1 MTSHTQTSPMPA
13 FFALQGTL
21 KDYDWGSVTLLADL
35 QSREPTGRPEAEM
48 WFGTHPSGISA
59 VHIDEHDLNPF
70 DSAPQGQEHPTVPL
84 TEITGEL
91 GFLTKLLAAAQPL
104 SLQAHPNQQQAREGF
119 ARENAAGIALSDP
132 RRCFQDDQHKPEM
145 LIALTHFVA
154 LCGFRDPVQ
163 ASYSFQRLAEAEAE
177 HHEQVT
183 TDLSAALARISLLLS
198 GGNIRQALHLLLDP
212 SGPWVDPESGWVERV
227 IQVIHHAEQLRRDDQ
242 SLDTAALAADFFP
255 RDPGVL
261 VTLLMNRVQL
271 APGQAIFL
279 AAQQLHAYVEGLGLE
294 VMAASNNVVRG
305 GLTNKHIDRDQ
316 LDTLLDYA
324 PVGEPLVY
332 PRDERANTD
341 LATGIT
347 LSSLCPPV
355 EEFCVLR
362 ADFETENLSLT
373 LDPAT
378 VLVPDLAQPVIL
390 VCTAGSVVLS
400 SGTRQLELNPGQAA
414 VLPHASASHAAG
426 APVSMVAQ
434 SANSTVFATGVPT
447 ARS

>member
-1 MTSHTQTSPMPA
+1 
-13 FFALQGTL
+13 
-21 KDYDWGSVTLLADL
+21 
-35 QSREPTGRPEAEM
+35 
-48 WFGTHPSGISA
+48 
-59 VHIDEHDLNPF
+59 
-70 DSAPQGQEHPTVPL
+70 
-84 TEITGEL
+84 
-91 GFLTKLLAAAQPL
+91 
-104 SLQAHPNQQQAREGF
+104 
-119 ARENAAGIALSDP
+119 
-132 RRCFQDDQHKPEM
+132 
-145 LIALTHFVA
+145 
-154 LCGFRDPVQ
+154 
-163 ASYSFQRLAEAEAE
+163 
-177 HHEQVT
+177 
-183 TDLSAALARISLLLS
+183 
-198 GGNIRQALHLLLDP
+198 
-212 SGPWVDPESGWVERV
+212 
-227 IQVIHHAEQLRRDDQ
+227 
-242 SLDTAALAADFFP
+242 
-255 RDPGVL
+255 
-261 VTLLMNRVQL
+261 MNRVQL

-305 GLTNKHIDRDQ
+305 GLTSKHIDRDQ
-316 LDTLLDYA
+316 LDTMLDYA

-362 ADFETENLSLT
+362 ADFETENLSVT

-378 VLVPDLAQPVIL
+378 FLVPDLAQPVIL
-390 VCTAGSVVLS
+390 VCTAGSVMLS